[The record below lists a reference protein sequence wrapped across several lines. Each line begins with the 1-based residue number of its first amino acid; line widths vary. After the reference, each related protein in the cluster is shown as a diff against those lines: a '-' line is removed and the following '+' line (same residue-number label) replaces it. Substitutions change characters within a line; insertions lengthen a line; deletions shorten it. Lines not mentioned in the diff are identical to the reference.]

1 MSLFSKVV
9 MPAIAL
15 AGTAYCA
22 YAVAKMRQE
31 APPTAPLVPPVAR
44 PSAFSMRIG
53 GDDPAAAR
61 VNRLLEEGRVVAGSG
76 LVEARRE
83 NIPIGSPV
91 PGIVWEV
98 FVKVGDRVEA
108 NAPLFRLDDRE
119 VRGALLVAEAQRD
132 AARAQ
137 LERLRVAP
145 RPEDLPPLRAAVS
158 EAEAKVKDTKAV
170 FDRSSMLIRREGL
183 TDSEFDRDRY
193 AHLAALAGLERAKAD
208 LARVQAG
215 SWQQDIKVAEAELA
229 RTQAQ
234 VDKAKL
240 DLDRLTIRALVDG
253 QVLKVDV
260 RPGQLA
266 TTVWN
271 TAMVVLGDL
280 TRLHVRVDID
290 EHDLH
295 KFREGIRAFATPR
308 GRPQDLF
315 ELEFVK
321 VEPYVIP
328 KKSLTGDNAERVDTR
343 VLQVIYAVKPRE
355 DKNLYVGQQMDVYLE
370 APAEVA
376 GPATPESVAVDSPP
390 SGE

>member
-9 MPAIAL
+9 MPALAL

-22 YAVAKMRQE
+22 YAVTKMRQE
-31 APPTAPLVPPVAR
+31 APPTPPLVPPVAR
-44 PSAFSMRIG
+44 PAAFSMRIG

-137 LERLRVAP
+137 LDRLRVAP
-145 RPEDLPPLRAAVS
+145 RPEDLPPLRAAVA
-158 EAEAKVKDTKAV
+158 EAEAKVKDTKSV

-183 TDSEFDRDRY
+183 TDSEYDRDRY
-193 AHLAALAGLERAKAD
+193 AHLASLAGLERAKAD

-215 SWQQDIKVAEAELA
+215 SWEQDIKVAEAELA
-229 RTQAQ
+229 RAQAQ

-240 DLDRLTIRALVDG
+240 DLDRLTVRALVEG

-280 TRLHVRVDID
+280 TRLHVRVDLD

-295 KFREGIRAFATPR
+295 KFREGIRAFGTPR

-321 VEPYVIP
+321 VEPYVVP
-328 KKSLTGDNAERVDTR
+328 KRSLTGDNAERVDTR

-355 DKNLYVGQQMDVYLE
+355 DKTLYVGQQMDVYLE
-370 APAEVA
+370 APTEVA
-376 GPATPESVAVDSPP
+376 GGTTPGSIANDSPIP
-390 SGE
+390 GE

>member
-1 MSLFSKVV
+1 MSLVTKVV
-9 MPAIAL
+9 MPAL
-15 AGTAYCA
+15 AVAGAAYCA
-22 YAVAKMRQE
+22 FAVAKMKQE
-31 APPTAPLVPPVAR
+31 EPPTPPLVPPVAR
-44 PSAFSMRIG
+44 PAAFSMRIG
-53 GDDPAAAR
+53 GADPSASR
-61 VNRLLEEGRVVAGSG
+61 VNRLLEEGRIVAGSG
-76 LVEARRE
+76 LVEARQE
-83 NIPIGSPV
+83 NIPIGAPV

-108 NAPLFRLDDRE
+108 DAPLFRLDDRE

-132 AARAQ
+132 GARAQ
-137 LERLRVAP
+137 LDRLRNAP
-145 RPEDLPPLRAAVS
+145 RAEDLPPLRAAVA

-170 FDRSSMLIRREGL
+170 FDRSTMLIRRDGL
-183 TDSEFDRDRY
+183 TDSEYDRDRY

-215 SWQQDIKVAEAELA
+215 SWEQDIKVAEAELA

-240 DLDRLTIRALVDG
+240 DLDRLTVRALVDG

-266 TTVWN
+266 SAAWN
-271 TAMVVLGDL
+271 TAMIVLGDL
-280 TRLHVRVDID
+280 TCLHVRVDID

-343 VLQVIYAVKPRE
+343 VLQVIYAVKPRP
-355 DKNLYVGQQMDVYLE
+355 DKALYVGQQMDVYLE

-376 GPATPESVAVDSPP
+376 EAEAPGSADVGLRAP
-390 SGE
+390 GE